1 MGLGF
6 RVFRIIFMRLKPLVS
21 KRAWNMF
28 SLKMLGWDLFEEKCS
43 QSTIPQIIHL
53 NICSCSSLRRGGNVA
68 AFMIICHI
76 FHEKTSSS
84 TQNQNL
90 YPAASVS
97 FSEPWQHIL
106 HLSTHSFK
114 INERSLKS
122 PCNAPGLT
130 PKLC

>member
-28 SLKMLGWDLFEEKCS
+28 SLKMLGWDLFEEQCS
-43 QSTIPQIIHL
+43 QSMIPQIHL

-76 FHEKTSSS
+76 FIPRKNFFFHPKSKSLPCS
-84 TQNQNL
+84 FSAIFRAL
-90 YPAASVS
+90 AAS
-97 FSEPWQHIL
+97 L
-106 HLSTHSFK
+106 
-114 INERSLKS
+114 
-122 PCNAPGLT
+122 AP
-130 PKLC
+130 